1 MPISDKTRK
10 VLWGRSGNRCAI
22 CKHEL
27 IVDATVEDSESVV
40 GEECHIV
47 SSKVH
52 GLRHDPSY
60 PKDNFDLYENL
71 ILLCRIHHKMIDDQ
85 SETYSTDILR
95 QMKSNHEV
103 LVTQKLSDK
112 PPKPRPLKFRR
123 VKQNIPELL
132 SRLTT
137 GKQVLDLVTGIF
149 ALSMDNDEL
158 QSESEVAVVGD
169 FLQTV
174 RDWGD
179 IGNDLEPADRLN
191 TAFNLTQS
199 LQELETA
206 GFYVFGARE
215 VQFMEGGNQTEPSN
229 WPVSIIKVLRKDN
242 KEIIYVEAAKLFA
255 RQDELDRI
263 EIEGKF
269 GQAKWRFG
277 LNLVMTKLAE
287 TSE

>member
-10 VLWGRSGNRCAI
+10 ILWGRSGNRCAI

-27 IVDATVEDSESVV
+27 IVNATQEDSESVV

-47 SSKVH
+47 SSKLH
-52 GLRHDPSY
+52 GPRHDSSY
-60 PKDNFDLYENL
+60 PKDKFDLYENL

-85 SETYSTDILR
+85 AETYSPDILR

-103 LVTQKLSDK
+103 WVTKKLSDK
-112 PPKPRPLKFRR
+112 PPSPKPLKVRR
-123 VKQNIPELL
+123 VKQNIPDYL

-137 GKQVLDLVTGIF
+137 GKQVLDLVVGAF
-149 ALSMDNDEL
+149 AFSMDNDEL

-179 IGNDLEPADRLN
+179 IGDVLEPTDRVN
-191 TAFNLTQS
+191 TAFNLTKS
-199 LQELETA
+199 LQELEAT

-215 VQFMEGGNQTEPSN
+215 VQLLEGGNQTEPSN
-229 WPVSIIKVLRKDN
+229 YPVSIIKVLRKN
-242 KEIIYVEAAKLFA
+242 SKEIIHAKLDEQETESTQ
-255 RQDELDRI
+255 QDDKQKVSSTTI
-263 EIEGKF
+263 
-269 GQAKWRFG
+269 
-277 LNLVMTKLAE
+277 
-287 TSE
+287 

>member
-40 GEECHIV
+40 GDECHIV

-52 GLRHDPSY
+52 GPRHDPSY
-60 PKDNFDLYENL
+60 PKDKFDLYENL

-85 SETYSTDILR
+85 SETYSTGILR

-103 LVTQKLSDK
+103 WVTQKLSDK
-112 PPKPRPLKFRR
+112 PPTPKPWKLRR
-123 VKQNIPELL
+123 VKQNIPEYL

-137 GKQVLDLVTGIF
+137 GKQVLDLVTGTF

-158 QSESEVAVVGD
+158 RSESEVAIVSD

-179 IGNDLEPADRLN
+179 IGNDLEPADRIN

-199 LQELETA
+199 LRELEA
-206 GFYVFGARE
+206 VGFYVFGAKE

-242 KEIIYVEAAKLFA
+242 KEIICINLDGQETESHQ
-255 RQDELDRI
+255 QDDKQKEFSTTI
-263 EIEGKF
+263 
-269 GQAKWRFG
+269 
-277 LNLVMTKLAE
+277 
-287 TSE
+287 